1 MFKKIFATMAIIFSA
16 GAASAI
22 TVDST
27 AAVYG
32 AGVGRL
38 AASTAPVSVSLGG
51 DTTFNI
57 TATGFTD
64 CCAGSIDMNP
74 DGSTGTID
82 NGNTNINGLNGI
94 SGIFVQGRQMFLAGV
109 FVDSNNFPT
118 MGSGPTKLSLL
129 VGDLSFASFAPILNQ
144 TFYIGDG
151 LTGIGIGA
159 MQEFVAPTGADT
171 LLLGFVDGG
180 YFRGD
185 PNAYQDNRGSLEVTV
200 NAVRDTQLP
209 AVPLPAGMPL
219 LLAGLA
225 AFGWVR
231 RRA

>member
-1 MFKKIFATMAIIFSA
+1 MFKKIFATTAIIFSA
-16 GAASAI
+16 GAASAV
-22 TVDST
+22 TVDAQ

-32 AGVGRL
+32 VVGTVPSL
-38 AASTAPVSVSLGG
+38 PPVSVLLGG

-74 DGSTGTID
+74 DGSTGTIGS
-82 NGNTNINGLNGI
+82 GNTNINGVNGI

-118 MGSGPTKLSLL
+118 MGSGPTGLSLN

-151 LTGIGIGA
+151 LTGIGMGA

-180 YFRGD
+180 GFNGS

-200 NAVRDTQLP
+200 SPVRDTQPP